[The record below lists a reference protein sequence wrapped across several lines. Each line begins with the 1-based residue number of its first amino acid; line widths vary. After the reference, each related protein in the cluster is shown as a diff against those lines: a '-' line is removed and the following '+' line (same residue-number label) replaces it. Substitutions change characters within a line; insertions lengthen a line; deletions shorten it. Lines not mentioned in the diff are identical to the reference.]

1 MYQNEPAH
9 FCKNPLSLCLFVS
22 LSLSVTCGEA
32 CVILG
37 FASLGTMGRDGHPLL
52 SRVGREAGFSHGFS
66 ADQIQSLAAMCE
78 TLLPPLSPD
87 SIDEDGPRN
96 EAVYSF
102 FRASGSQHPI
112 PDEIAERLAK
122 RGQRSALLVVSLV
135 LKILSYRLGT
145 LLLCGFLCL
154 DWRWP
159 FIRKFHEMPLERRE
173 IVLNRWSRQK
183 KLIPLKVAFAMVKL
197 FCLFHFFS
205 RTDENSKNPSWEAIG
220 YEVDT
225 QEKPVKSK
233 RERPL
238 EKGTIE
244 TMYESGSSL
253 VQSLTGKGLKVSEC
267 SKTNSCNI
275 KCDAVIIGSG
285 CGGGVAAA
293 VLAQS
298 GQKVVVL
305 EKGDYFTP
313 QDYSS
318 LEAPSMNQM
327 YESGGLLSTVD
338 GKFMIMAGSTVGGGS
353 AVNWSASIKTPSSV
367 LHEWSV
373 DHKIPL
379 FGSPEYLSAMDAVCK
394 RIGVTENCSEEGF
407 QNQILRKGCSN
418 LGLHVETVP
427 RNSPENHYCGWCCYG
442 CRMGEKR
449 GTDRTWLV
457 DAVEHGAVIL
467 TGCKADKLILETGD
481 DEKVGH
487 RCSGVTATVSS
498 RDFFKK
504 LRIEA
509 KVTISACGS
518 LLTPP
523 LLISSGLKN
532 PNIGRNL
539 RLHPVLLVWGY
550 FPENSTGY
558 RGRSYDGGIITSVH
572 KVVSEDSSEV
582 QAIIETPALG
592 PGSFASLFPW
602 VSGAE
607 VKNSMVKY
615 SRTAHLFALVRDQ
628 GSGVVKEEGVITYRL
643 SQEDKENLKLG
654 LRQALRILIAAGAVE
669 VGTYR
674 SDGQR
679 IKCRGAKQEDIE
691 EFLDSITTPGG
702 LGSRQEHWTMYCSA
716 HQMGSCRMGANE
728 GTGAVDENGESWEAK
743 GLFVCDGSMLP
754 SAVGV
759 NPMITIQSTAY
770 CISKRIAESLRKE
783 KFPRVS

>member
-1 MYQNEPAH
+1 
-9 FCKNPLSLCLFVS
+9 
-22 LSLSVTCGEA
+22 
-32 CVILG
+32 
-37 FASLGTMGRDGHPLL
+37 MGRDSHPLL
-52 SRVGREAGFSHGFS
+52 SGGRRETSFSHGFS
-66 ADQIQSLAAMCE
+66 ADQMQSLAAMCE
-78 TLLPPLSPD
+78 TLVPPLSPD
-87 SIDEDGPRN
+87 SIGDGIPRN
-96 EAVYSF
+96 EAVCSF
-102 FRASGSQHPI
+102 FRASGSRHPI
-112 PDEIAERLAK
+112 PDEVAERMVK
-122 RGQRSALLVVSLV
+122 RGQHKAVFVVSLV

-159 FIRKFHEMPLERRE
+159 FVHKFQEMPLERRE

-183 KLIPLKVAFAMVKL
+183 KLIPLKVAFATVKL
-197 FCLFHFFS
+197 LCLFIFFS

-225 QEKPVKSK
+225 REKPVKSK
-233 RERPL
+233 RARPL
-238 EKGTIE
+238 EKGIIE
-244 TMYESGSSL
+244 TMYESSSSL
-253 VQSLTGKGLKVSEC
+253 VQSLAGKGLKVTESSE
-267 SKTNSCNI
+267 TDICNI

-318 LEAPSMNQM
+318 LEAPSLNQM
-327 YESGGLLSTVD
+327 YESGGMLSTVD
-338 GKFMIMAGSTVGGGS
+338 GKFMILAGSTVGGGS

-379 FGSPEYLSAMDAVCK
+379 FGSPEYLSAMDVVCK
-394 RIGVTENCSEEGF
+394 RIGVTENCTEEGF

-427 RNSPENHYCGWCCYG
+427 RNSPESHYCGSCCYG

-449 GTDRTWLV
+449 GTDCTWLV
-457 DAVEHGAVIL
+457 DAVEHDAVIL
-467 TGCKADKLILETGD
+467 TGCKADKLILETCD

-487 RCSGVTATVSS
+487 RCSGVIATVSN
-498 RDFFKK
+498 RDFSKK

-532 PNIGRNL
+532 PNVGTNL
-539 RLHPVLLVWGY
+539 HLHPVLLVWGY

-558 RGRSYDGGIITSVH
+558 RGRVYDGGIISSIH

-607 VKNSMVKY
+607 MKNRVVKY
-615 SRTAHLFALVRDQ
+615 PRTAHLFALVRDQ
-628 GSGVVKEEGVITYRL
+628 GSGVVKEEGIISYRL
-643 SQEDKENLKLG
+643 SQMDKENLKLG
-654 LRQALRILIAAGAVE
+654 MRQALRILIAAGAVE

-691 EFLDSITTPGG
+691 EFLVSITTPGG
-702 LGSRQEHWTMYCSA
+702 LGSCQEHWTVYCCA
-716 HQMGSCRMGANE
+716 HQMGSCRMGASE
-728 GTGAVDENGESWEAK
+728 EAGAVDENGESWEAK
-743 GLFVCDGSMLP
+743 GLFVCDGSVLP
-754 SAVGV
+754 TAVGV

-783 KFPRVS
+783 KFPRAG